1 MKIREFKFDD
11 LEQVSGLLNN
21 YRIFYG
27 KESDIESCTKFIKD
41 RYVSNESK
49 IFVADNG
56 EELVGF
62 VQIYPV
68 FSTVSL
74 QRAYILNDLYVSSNS
89 RTGGVGRQLIEKTF
103 EYARKNNARYVTLET
118 GIDNTKAQ
126 SLYKKMDM
134 KVDDSVLHF
143 SRTFDINE
151 I

>member
-1 MKIREFKFDD
+1 MKIREFKIDD
-11 LEQVSGLLNN
+11 LESVSDLLNN
-21 YRIFYG
+21 YRMYYG
-27 KESDIESCTKFIKD
+27 KTSDIESCNKFLKD
-41 RYVSNESK
+41 RYDNNESK
-49 IFVADNG
+49 LFVADNG
-56 EELVGF
+56 EKLVGF

-74 QRAYILNDLYVSSNS
+74 QRAYILNDLYVSSNN

-103 EYARKNNARYVTLET
+103 EYARQNNARYVTLET
-118 GIDNTKAQ
+118 GIDNAKAQ